1 MLDFKP
7 DEVLQKSLIDG
18 RCDRSMRKMKT
29 VDQRWREVQILLL
42 TLAANVTRN
51 LSQLTVTYADKVTL
65 ATAMVK

>member
-1 MLDFKP
+1 
-7 DEVLQKSLIDG
+7 
-18 RCDRSMRKMKT
+18 MRKMKT

-51 LSQLTVTYADKVTL
+51 LSQFTVTYAERVIL